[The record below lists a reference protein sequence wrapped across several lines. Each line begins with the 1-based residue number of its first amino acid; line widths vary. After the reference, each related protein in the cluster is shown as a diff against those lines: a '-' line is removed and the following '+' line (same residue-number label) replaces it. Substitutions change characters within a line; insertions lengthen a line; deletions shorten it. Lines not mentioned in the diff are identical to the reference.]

1 LTEDQLAMLW
11 RLGTEPILCFDGDAA
26 GRRAAY
32 RALELALPLL
42 EPGRALRF
50 ALLPEGQDPDDLVR
64 SGQVQTLERVVNGAR
79 PLVDLLWA
87 REIEA
92 GPLDTPERRA
102 ALERR
107 LRDAVGLIRDE
118 TLKRYYREEIETR
131 LASLQDDAAGS
142 AGRFRRGK
150 GRGEMRNGRWVP
162 PQAGPMLPPGYRTS
176 PVLSRSLLA
185 ASGARERTSGPAP
198 SGREAL
204 ILAMVIAH
212 PHLLHGHAEILSELE
227 VSGGSAQRLRDALLD
242 CAAEEEL
249 DPVIVAG
256 RLARANLARAAD
268 DLVARVHHG
277 DRWMLDPGADPA
289 RVEAALQQA
298 ITLQRKAETLNSE
311 LRAAERA
318 LAEDG
323 SETNFAWLCQVLDQI
338 SSLDGAEAD
347 MDGAA
352 ASALLQPR

>member
-1 LTEDQLAMLW
+1 
-11 RLGTEPILCFDGDAA
+11 
-26 GRRAAY
+26 
-32 RALELALPLL
+32 
-42 EPGRALRF
+42 
-50 ALLPEGQDPDDLVR
+50 
-64 SGQVQTLERVVNGAR
+64 
-79 PLVDLLWA
+79 
-87 REIEA
+87 
-92 GPLDTPERRA
+92 
-102 ALERR
+102 
-107 LRDAVGLIRDE
+107 
-118 TLKRYYREEIETR
+118 
-131 LASLQDDAAGS
+131 
-142 AGRFRRGK
+142 
-150 GRGEMRNGRWVP
+150 
-162 PQAGPMLPPGYRTS
+162 
-176 PVLSRSLLA
+176 
-185 ASGARERTSGPAP
+185 
-198 SGREAL
+198 
-204 ILAMVIAH
+204 MVIAH